1 MKYIRFDFSV
11 VTHWIDTLLRQWLPE
26 WGALLIEFVLV
37 GVVLLLLYA
46 VIALV
51 LIYAERKVCAFF
63 QCRLG
68 PNRVGPYGIFQSVA
82 DMLKILIKE
91 LIEIK
96 HIDRFLFNLAPFL
109 VILSSMLAFGC
120 MPFGKGLIAIDFNIG
135 VFFIMAVSSIGVLG
149 ILLAG
154 WSSNNKFTLI
164 GAMRSGAQMISYE
177 LSIGLSMLTVVV
189 FAGTMQ
195 TSGIIEAQ
203 NRGWFLFTGHVP
215 MLVAFIIYLIA
226 GTAETNRGPFDLPE
240 AESEL
245 TAGYHTEYSG
255 IHFGFYYLAEYLNM
269 FIVSGIASLLFLGG
283 WMPFHIG
290 GWDAFNQVM
299 DYIPSVIWFF
309 GKTAVVMFII
319 MWFKWTFPRLRIDQ
333 LLHLEW
339 KYLVPIGLINLL
351 VMTLVVVFGLHF

>member
-1 MKYIRFDFSV
+1 MFDFSV

-283 WMPFHIG
+283 WMPFHNG

>member
-1 MKYIRFDFSV
+1 MPKPEP
-11 VTHWIDTLLRQWLPE
+11 LRQWLPE

>member
-1 MKYIRFDFSV
+1 MFDFSV

-63 QCRLG
+63 QFRLG

-203 NRGWFLFTGHVP
+203 NRGWFLFTGHIP

>member
-1 MKYIRFDFSV
+1 MFDFSV

-203 NRGWFLFTGHVP
+203 NRGWFLFTGHIP

-226 GTAETNRGPFDLPE
+226 ETAETNRGPFDLPE

>member
-1 MKYIRFDFSV
+1 MFDVSV
-11 VTHWIDTLLRQWLPE
+11 VHHWIDTLLRQWLPE

-203 NRGWFLFTGHVP
+203 NRGWFLFTGHIP

>member
-1 MKYIRFDFSV
+1 MFDFSV

-154 WSSNNKFTLI
+154 WASNNKFTLI

-203 NRGWFLFTGHVP
+203 NRGWFLFTGHIP

-269 FIVSGIASLLFLGG
+269 FIVSVIASLLFLGG